1 MDIVITTRI
10 DECIRAILLNKRG
23 NNYNLIKELL
33 EKISP
38 KEKERLFRVLQE
50 MEMEVTAERNKRK
63 RGQFF

>member
-38 KEKERLFRVLQE
+38 QEKERLFRVLQE